1 MEPRG
6 RRPERRRLGAPDYYV
21 SGNEARSH
29 KEVNRGRLRILLTWS
44 AGLLTIIL
52 LAEGA
57 TRVIENRLPEPAD
70 WFSPASA
77 RLVREMDQLQAQNV
91 RSSITIVGSSMSGR
105 DLVPSEVARA
115 LGDTSKIA
123 PDTLPPNTA
132 TEAQTADPFIKNVS
146 VGGGGQTTVVE
157 RWLLEEVVPRIH
169 PQRII
174 WGVSTLDFNS
184 ARRESTIDRYNNARQ
199 TRVGALGDADQSL
212 ASFSALAKNRAAL
225 RDPDGML
232 KVLTGADLS
241 TRLPNRSQPRAAS
254 FDLGYKPLPPAKLK
268 KMQLREI
275 AYARDVQ
282 LRGYS
287 LGREELD
294 AFRRTLRRLKALKTE
309 AAVVLMPATQGYI
322 DAHPHGAR
330 DFNEWRTRVT
340 AVAESEGVVVLDRT
354 RSMPDTAFRDAEHL
368 LVPQARDFSL
378 EVATELKRQGW

>member
-1 MEPRG
+1 MSGNAAHNHREAKSRRG
-6 RRPERRRLGAPDYYV
+6 RV
-21 SGNEARSH
+21 
-29 KEVNRGRLRILLTWS
+29 LLTWS
-44 AGLLTIIL
+44 AGLLSIIL
-52 LAEGA
+52 LAEGV

-77 RLVREMDQLQAQNV
+77 RLVREMDQLQKQNV

-105 DLVPSEVARA
+105 DLVPSAVARA
-115 LGDTSKIA
+115 LGDTSEIA
-123 PDTLPPNTA
+123 PNATPPSRA
-132 TEAQTADPFIKNVS
+132 TEAQTADSQIKNVS

-174 WGVSTLDFNS
+174 WGVSSLDFNA
-184 ARRESTIDRYNNARQ
+184 ARRESTIERYNNARQ
-199 TRVGALGDADQSL
+199 TRVGALADADQSL
-212 ASFSALAKNRAAL
+212 ATFSALAKNRAAL
-225 RDPDGML
+225 RDSYDML
-232 KVLTGADLS
+232 KVITGADLS
-241 TRLPNRSQPRAAS
+241 NRLPDRAQPRAAS
-254 FDLGYKPLPPAKLK
+254 FDLGYKTLTPAKLK

-275 AYARDVQ
+275 AYSRDVQ

-287 LGREELD
+287 LGREELI

-309 AAVVLMPATQGYI
+309 AAVVLMPVTQGYI

-340 AVAESEGVVVLDRT
+340 AVAESEGVAVLDRT
-354 RSMPDTAFRDAEHL
+354 RSMPDAAFRDAEHL
-368 LVPQARDFSL
+368 LVAPARDFSL